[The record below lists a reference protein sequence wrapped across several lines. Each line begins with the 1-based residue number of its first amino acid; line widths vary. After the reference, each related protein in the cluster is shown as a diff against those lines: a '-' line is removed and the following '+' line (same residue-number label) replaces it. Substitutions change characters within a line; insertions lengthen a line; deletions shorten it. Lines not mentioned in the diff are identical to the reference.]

1 MNVRKLNVSQYQK
14 LITQLM
20 EARLNAVK
28 AKDFEFNI
36 PTFIWG
42 PPGIGKSQIIA
53 DICKKN
59 SWDVFDLRLS
69 QTDPSEIKGMPY
81 IDQKT
86 GKADF
91 LRFESILPNPNSDTP
106 TILLLDEFPQASDMV
121 QSAAYQL
128 INDRKVGDYT
138 LPVNSVVIA
147 AGNREDD
154 GGVFFEMPGALKN
167 RFDHIELDIDFDGFV
182 KYMGSKTYDET
193 LVAYLQY
200 NRKADTGKIYD
211 YKPELNNFPTFR
223 SWEKAAK
230 KVQYGQDFSSA
241 ISDSVGQHISVDF
254 EVFKELTKDIPDAD
268 QLVAKSTYYEEVE
281 KQLVACQKVGNTLLK
296 EELRS
301 KLSVT
306 EKWNHFNYFID
317 MRNPADKADK
327 REELTILM
335 LTNMKEDFD
344 TLEEVNE
351 GFVQELAAGNINL
364 SKEEKKDIDNVYTLI
379 FKKWNIL
386 NEIDN

>member
-1 MNVRKLNVSQYQK
+1 MNVRKINVKQYQR

-20 EARLNAVK
+20 EARLAAVK
-28 AKDFEFNI
+28 AKDFDFNI

-42 PPGIGKSQIIA
+42 PPGIGKSQIIS
-53 DICKKN
+53 DICKARE
-59 SWDVFDLRLS
+59 WEVFDLRLS

-81 IDQKT
+81 IDPIS

-91 LRFESILPNPNSDTP
+91 LRFESILPSNESNTP

-128 INDRKVGDYT
+128 INDRKVGNYI
-138 LPVNSVVIA
+138 LPDNAIVIA

-154 GGVFFEMPGALKN
+154 GGVYFEMPGALKN

-200 NRKADTGKIYD
+200 NRKADTQKLYD

-223 SWEKAAK
+223 SWEKVAK
-230 KVQYGQDFSSA
+230 KVAYGQDFSSA

-254 EVFKELTKDIPDAD
+254 EVFKELTKDIPDAEK
-268 QLVAKSTYYEEVE
+268 LVAKSTYYEEVE
-281 KQLVACQKVGNTLLK
+281 KQLVACQKVGNSLLK
-296 EELRS
+296 EEIRK
-301 KLSVT
+301 KLTDT
-306 EKWNHFNYFID
+306 EKWNYFNYFVD
-317 MRNPADKADK
+317 MRNPSDNSDK

-351 GFVQELAAGNINL
+351 GFVKELAAGNVKL
-364 SKEEKKDIDNVYTLI
+364 SKDDKEVDNVYTLI